1 MLSWGI
7 MNKISVNV
15 DFILRATLIAYGFAQ
30 SGAEGMVEDRMD
42 MFEKIKTTPRNQ
54 ISHPF

>member
-1 MLSWGI
+1 